1 MLKKTSRKPS
11 AISRN
16 PESESYVE
24 EQTRA
29 SQQTIEIYGP
39 GPSRGR
45 FRRRDV
51 HTPQRAVLRSVDP
64 YLLQSTL
71 DGLSVAAARLKV
83 LTWSD

>member
-1 MLKKTSRKPS
+1 MLNMLKKTSRKPS

-51 HTPQRAVLRSVDP
+51 HTPQRAVTRSSP
-64 YLLQSTL
+64 EKAIASSY
-71 DGLSVAAARLKV
+71 ARAR
-83 LTWSD
+83 S